1 MMIVT
6 MSNGRMMSVF
16 DVSTSTS
23 VTEAD
28 VVRGCRPNSSVGD
41 GSKIPT
47 GLRRLKVCS
56 PRCVKVRS
64 DLRIGIGGA
73 DERQSRR
80 VVLGCVKVK
89 LASCRVGCYVA
100 MVGTASKHG
109 RYEAVQWL
117 SWTMGLCTF
126 YVS

>member
-6 MSNGRMMSVF
+6 MSNGRMVSVF
-16 DVSTSTS
+16 DVSTST
-23 VTEAD
+23 TEAD
-28 VVRGCRPNSSVGD
+28 VVRGCRANASVGD

-47 GLRRLKVCS
+47 GLRPLKVCS

-64 DLRIGIGGA
+64 DFRIGIGA
-73 DERQSRR
+73 DKRQSRR

-100 MVGTASKHG
+100 MVGGRTAGKHG

-117 SWTMGLCTF
+117 FMDDNF
-126 YVS
+126 M